1 MRSRPL
7 SQVLRDLDVWAVW
20 VCEWDWIG
28 MTYLV
33 LSTGEA
39 LADELTFE
47 RDALL
52 HTKAIIVLRQAR
64 LPLLVHHQNELD
76 HGA

>member
-1 MRSRPL
+1 MSAWCRAEL
-7 SQVLRDLDVWAVW
+7 GEETCLVY
-20 VCEWDWIG
+20 
-28 MTYLV
+28 TYLV
-33 LSTGEA
+33 LGAGEA

-47 RDALL
+47 RNALL

-64 LPLLVHHQNELD
+64 LPLLVHHQNELY